1 MTNFITNSTLNSS
14 SLRKKKTD
22 VVLVGLFC
30 SEVRMQLALLNP
42 ALLRLEAE
50 GPEADTLAALM
61 RSAHSL
67 KGAARMV
74 HIDLV
79 VILAH
84 ELENYFVAV
93 QFGKIMPQSRHC
105 DILFQSVD
113 ALSAIANR
121 LEHFPMDDLLQETPL
136 IEQCVNAI
144 ADLLLVPTVS
154 TPIAASN
161 SVTEDSSIATQ
172 PAIPIDISPAIPNS
186 IPETIPG
193 LIPNSISPVISSL
206 IATAEIETPRIDP
219 SPTQSLFANQ
229 PFAGQP
235 PAKNP
240 EPKPQKTSV
249 PEALSDARTI
259 RLSRENLSR
268 LMGLAGESM
277 TESTWLGPFA
287 RSLLQ
292 VKSQQSTLIDLLDQ
306 LQAKIPQNLDPKLQ
320 ALLTDAR
327 TTASQSRRAM
337 SDCTTELDD
346 FSRRST
352 QLADRLY
359 QEVIHSQMRPFSD
372 ISSSFPRM
380 VRDLARQ
387 VDKPIKLEVLGSN
400 TPIDRDILERLES
413 PLTHLLNNAV
423 DHGIE
428 LQGDRTRAGK
438 PAHGTLS
445 LHARH
450 RAGTLIISL
459 QDDGGGIDIP
469 QLRQHILTRNL
480 ATPEL
485 IARLSEPELLEFLYL
500 PGFSTAPMVTDLS
513 GRGVGLDV
521 VHNLVH
527 SVGGS
532 LKTTT
537 QKGVGTTVSMY
548 LPLTLS
554 VLRTLV
560 VDIAG
565 HPYAFPM
572 TRLDRVL
579 TLSAGDIRFAE
590 NRPYFVLDDQAI
602 GLVQAHHVLALPESH
617 LADPLTVLVLG
628 DRNAQ
633 YGLIVDRLLGEE
645 KLVVKPID
653 PRLGK
658 IPNLSA
664 TAVRSDGSIVFI
676 LDTEDL
682 LQSMQKLHSPKHWQ
696 AALPEKPLTR
706 DQIRSIEGVCKKI
719 LAIDDSI
726 TVRATERKLLE
737 NQGYQVDTAV
747 NGADGWNT
755 LQLNAYDLVITD
767 VDMPRMNGLELVSE
781 MKRSQMLQAIPIIII
796 SYKDREEDR
805 LQGLEVGAN
814 YYLTKSSFQDDT
826 LVQAVLDL
834 IGPAMTQP

>member
-1 MTNFITNSTLNSS
+1 
-14 SLRKKKTD
+14 
-22 VVLVGLFC
+22 
-30 SEVRMQLALLNP
+30 
-42 ALLRLEAE
+42 
-50 GPEADTLAALM
+50 
-61 RSAHSL
+61 
-67 KGAARMV
+67 
-74 HIDLV
+74 
-79 VILAH
+79 
-84 ELENYFVAV
+84 
-93 QFGKIMPQSRHC
+93 
-105 DILFQSVD
+105 
-113 ALSAIANR
+113 
-121 LEHFPMDDLLQETPL
+121 
-136 IEQCVNAI
+136 
-144 ADLLLVPTVS
+144 
-154 TPIAASN
+154 
-161 SVTEDSSIATQ
+161 
-172 PAIPIDISPAIPNS
+172 
-186 IPETIPG
+186 
-193 LIPNSISPVISSL
+193 
-206 IATAEIETPRIDP
+206 
-219 SPTQSLFANQ
+219 
-229 PFAGQP
+229 
-235 PAKNP
+235 
-240 EPKPQKTSV
+240 
-249 PEALSDARTI
+249 
-259 RLSRENLSR
+259 
-268 LMGLAGESM
+268 MGLAGESM

-428 LQGDRTRAGK
+428 PQDDRTRAGK

-445 LHARH
+445 LYARH

-500 PGFSTAPMVTDLS
+500 PGFSTNPTVTDLS

-537 QKGVGTTVSMY
+537 QKGVGTTVSMH

-590 NRPYFVLDDQAI
+590 SRPYFVLDDQAI

-682 LQSMQKLHSPKHWQ
+682 LQSMQKLHSPEHWQ

-706 DQIRSIEGVCKKI
+706 EQLRSIEGVCKKI

-781 MKRSQMLQAIPIIII
+781 MKRSQMLQAIPVIII
-796 SYKDREEDR
+796 SYKDREDR

-834 IGPAMTQP
+834 IGPATTHL

>member
-1 MTNFITNSTLNSS
+1 MTNFIANSTLNTSS
-14 SLRKKKTD
+14 PRKKKTD

-42 ALLRLEAE
+42 ALLRLESE

-105 DILFQSVD
+105 DVLFQSVD

-121 LEHFPMDDLLQETPL
+121 LEHFPMDDLIQETPL

-144 ADLLLVPTVS
+144 ANLLLVP
-154 TPIAASN
+154 IAATTIAP
-161 SVTEDSSIATQ
+161 SVATSIEE
-172 PAIPIDISPAIPNS
+172 SNS
-186 IPETIPG
+186 IPESLLTLIPSTIPSE
-193 LIPNSISPVISSL
+193 IPSTILSEIPSTIPSAIPSTILSAIPSTILSAIPPAIPPAIPLEIPAAIPSKISS
-206 IATAEIETPRIDP
+206 AT
-219 SPTQSLFANQ
+219 
-229 PFAGQP
+229 
-235 PAKNP
+235 
-240 EPKPQKTSV
+240 EPIP
-249 PEALSDARTI
+249 DARTI

-277 TESTWLGPFA
+277 TESTWLDPFA

-292 VKSQQSTLIDLLDQ
+292 VKAQQSTLIDLLDQ
-306 LQAKIPQNLDPKLQ
+306 LQAKIPQTLDPKIQ

-387 VDKPIKLEVLGSN
+387 VDKPIKLDIIGSN
-400 TPIDRDILERLES
+400 TPIDRDILERLEA
-413 PLTHLLNNAV
+413 PLTHLFNNAI

-428 LQGDRTRAGK
+428 PQSDRIHTRK

-469 QLRQHILTRNL
+469 QLRQHIIIRNL

-485 IARLSEPELLEFLYL
+485 VARLSEPELLEFLYL
-500 PGFSTAPMVTDLS
+500 PGFSTHPTVTHLS

-537 QKGVGTTVSMY
+537 QKGVGTTVSLY

-579 TLSAGDIRFAE
+579 TLSADDIQFAE
-590 NRPYFVLDDQAI
+590 NRPYFVLGDQAI
-602 GLVQAHHVLALPESH
+602 GLVQAHQVLALPESRYS
-617 LADPLTVLVLG
+617 DSLTVLVLG
-628 DRNAQ
+628 DRNAY

-658 IPNLSA
+658 IPNLNA

-676 LDTEDL
+676 LDSEDL
-682 LQSMQKLHSPKHWQ
+682 LQSMQKLHSPEHWQ
-696 AALPEKPLTR
+696 APRPEKPLIR
-706 DQIRSIEGVCKKI
+706 DQVRSIEGVCKKI

-805 LQGLEVGAN
+805 IQGLEVGAN

-834 IGPAMTQP
+834 IGPAMNLPHAS

>member
-1 MTNFITNSTLNSS
+1 MTNFITNPSLNPSLS
-14 SLRKKKTD
+14 PNSLRTKQTD
-22 VVLVGLFC
+22 VVIVGLFC

-42 ALLRLEAE
+42 ALLRLESE

-93 QFGKIMPQSRHC
+93 QFGKVMPQSRHC

-121 LEHFPMDDLLQETPL
+121 LEHFPTDDLTQETPL
-136 IEQCVNAI
+136 IQQCVNAI
-144 ADLLLVPTVS
+144 ADLLLVSSVAPIVASQTPTS
-154 TPIAASN
+154 T
-161 SVTEDSSIATQ
+161 
-172 PAIPIDISPAIPNS
+172 AIPIEEPKTTDKIPAAIPLA
-186 IPETIPG
+186 IPTVA
-193 LIPNSISPVISSL
+193 LD
-206 IATAEIETPRIDP
+206 TPRIE
-219 SPTQSLFANQ
+219 SL
-229 PFAGQP
+229 P
-235 PAKNP
+235 
-240 EPKPQKTSV
+240 
-249 PEALSDARTI
+249 DARTI

-268 LMGLAGESM
+268 LMALAGESM
-277 TESTWLGPFA
+277 TESTWLDPFA

-306 LQAKIPQNLDPKLQ
+306 LQAQIPQKLDPKLQ
-320 ALLTDAR
+320 TLLADAR
-327 TTASQSRRAM
+327 ATANHSRQAM
-337 SDCTTELDD
+337 SDCTSNLDD

-359 QEVIHSQMRPFSD
+359 QEVIHSQMRPFND

-387 VDKPIKLEVLGSN
+387 VDKPIKLKILGSN
-400 TPIDRDILERLES
+400 TPIDRDILEQLEA

-428 LQGDRTRAGK
+428 SQDDRTRMGK

-450 RAGTLIISL
+450 RAGTLMISL
-459 QDDGGGIDIP
+459 QDDGAGIDIP
-469 QLRQHILTRNL
+469 ELRQHILTRNL

-485 IARLSEPELLEFLYL
+485 VARLSEPELLEFLYL
-500 PGFSTAPMVTDLS
+500 PGFSTNPTVTELS
-513 GRGVGLDV
+513 GRGVGLDA

-537 QKGVGTTVSMY
+537 QKGVGTTVSMC

-554 VLRTLV
+554 VLRTLM

-572 TRLDRVL
+572 TRLDRVV
-579 TLSAGDIRFAE
+579 TLSANDVRFAE
-590 NRPYFVLDDQAI
+590 NRPYFILDDQAI
-602 GLVQAHHVLALPESH
+602 GLVQAHHVLALPESNP
-617 LADPLTVLVLG
+617 AAQLTVLVLG
-628 DRNAQ
+628 DRNAH
-633 YGLIVDRLLGEE
+633 YGLVVDRLLGEE

-653 PRLGK
+653 SRLGK

-676 LDTEDL
+676 LDSEDL
-682 LQSMQKLHSPKHWQ
+682 LQSMQKLHSPEHWQ
-696 AALPEKPLTR
+696 APLPEKALTLG
-706 DQIRSIEGVCKKI
+706 QIRSIDGVCKKI

-747 NGADGWNT
+747 NGVDGWNT

-781 MKRSQMLQAIPIIII
+781 MKRSQMFQAIPIIII

-805 LQGLEVGAN
+805 VQGLDVGAN

-834 IGPAMTQP
+834 IGPAIRLTPT

>member
-1 MTNFITNSTLNSS
+1 
-14 SLRKKKTD
+14 
-22 VVLVGLFC
+22 
-30 SEVRMQLALLNP
+30 
-42 ALLRLEAE
+42 
-50 GPEADTLAALM
+50 
-61 RSAHSL
+61 
-67 KGAARMV
+67 
-74 HIDLV
+74 
-79 VILAH
+79 
-84 ELENYFVAV
+84 
-93 QFGKIMPQSRHC
+93 
-105 DILFQSVD
+105 
-113 ALSAIANR
+113 
-121 LEHFPMDDLLQETPL
+121 
-136 IEQCVNAI
+136 
-144 ADLLLVPTVS
+144 
-154 TPIAASN
+154 
-161 SVTEDSSIATQ
+161 
-172 PAIPIDISPAIPNS
+172 
-186 IPETIPG
+186 
-193 LIPNSISPVISSL
+193 
-206 IATAEIETPRIDP
+206 
-219 SPTQSLFANQ
+219 
-229 PFAGQP
+229 
-235 PAKNP
+235 
-240 EPKPQKTSV
+240 
-249 PEALSDARTI
+249 
-259 RLSRENLSR
+259 
-268 LMGLAGESM
+268 M
-277 TESTWLGPFA
+277 TESTWLNPFA

-292 VKSQQSTLIDLLDQ
+292 VKAQQSTLIDLLDQ
-306 LQAKIPQNLDPKLQ
+306 LQAKIPQTLDPKIQ
-320 ALLTDAR
+320 ALLTAAR

-387 VDKPIKLEVLGSN
+387 VDKPIKLEIIGSN
-400 TPIDRDILERLES
+400 TPIDRDILERLEA
-413 PLTHLLNNAV
+413 PLTHLFNNAI

-428 LQGDRTRAGK
+428 PQSDRINTRK
-438 PAHGTLS
+438 PAHGNLS

-469 QLRQHILTRNL
+469 QLRQHIISRNL

-485 IARLSEPELLEFLYL
+485 VARLSEPELLEFLYL
-500 PGFSTAPMVTDLS
+500 PGFSTHPTVTHLS

-537 QKGVGTTVSMY
+537 QKGIGTTVSLY

-579 TLSAGDIRFAE
+579 TLSADDIQFAE
-590 NRPYFVLDDQAI
+590 NRPYFVLGDQAI
-602 GLVQAHHVLALPESH
+602 GLVQAHQVLALSESRYS
-617 LADPLTVLVLG
+617 DSLTVLVLG
-628 DRNAQ
+628 DRNAY

-658 IPNLSA
+658 IPNLNA

-676 LDTEDL
+676 LDSEDL
-682 LQSMQKLHSPKHWQ
+682 LQSMQKLHSPEHWQ
-696 AALPEKPLTR
+696 APRSEKPLIS
-706 DQIRSIEGVCKKI
+706 DHLRSIEGVCKKI

-781 MKRSQMLQAIPIIII
+781 MKRSQILQAIPIIII

-805 LQGLEVGAN
+805 TQGLEIGAN

-834 IGPAMTQP
+834 IGPA

>member
-1 MTNFITNSTLNSS
+1 MTNSSTNAIINPN
-14 SLRKKKTD
+14 SLRKKKID

-93 QFGKIMPQSRHC
+93 QFGKVMPQSRHC

-121 LEHFPMDDLLQETPL
+121 LEHFPTDDLIQETPL

-144 ADLLLVPTVS
+144 ADLLLVSSGYTDRAS
-154 TPIAASN
+154 QDRASAAMSIEESNPIDDILQAIPSAIPSAISSAISSVEIETSGTHASATN
-161 SVTEDSSIATQ
+161 PPSAKNTFPEHKVQKTSATQ
-172 PAIPIDISPAIPNS
+172 PAPD
-186 IPETIPG
+186 T
-193 LIPNSISPVISSL
+193 
-206 IATAEIETPRIDP
+206 
-219 SPTQSLFANQ
+219 
-229 PFAGQP
+229 
-235 PAKNP
+235 
-240 EPKPQKTSV
+240 
-249 PEALSDARTI
+249 RTI

-268 LMGLAGESM
+268 LMALAGESM
-277 TESTWLGPFA
+277 TESTWLDPFA

-306 LQAKIPQNLDPKLQ
+306 LQAQIPQNLDPKLQ
-320 ALLTDAR
+320 SLLTAAR
-327 TTASQSRRAM
+327 TTANHSRRAM
-337 SDCTTELDD
+337 SDCTTDLDD

-359 QEVIHSQMRPFSD
+359 QEVIHSQMRPFND

-387 VDKPIKLEVLGSN
+387 VDKPIKLEILGSN
-400 TPIDRDILERLES
+400 TPIDRDILERLEA

-428 LQGDRTRAGK
+428 SQADRTRAGK
-438 PAHGTLS
+438 PVHGTLS
-445 LHARH
+445 LYARH

-459 QDDGGGIDIP
+459 QDDGAGIDIP
-469 QLRQHILTRNL
+469 QLRQHIFARNL

-485 IARLSEPELLEFLYL
+485 VARLSEPELLEFLYL
-500 PGFSTAPMVTDLS
+500 PGFSTAPTVTDLS

-532 LKTTT
+532 LKITT
-537 QKGVGTTVSMY
+537 QKGVGTTVSLH

-565 HPYAFPM
+565 HPYAVPM

-579 TLSAGDIRFAE
+579 TLSANDVRFAE
-590 NRPYFVLDDQAI
+590 NRPYFILDDQAI
-602 GLVQAHHVLALPESH
+602 GLVQAHHVLALPESPPS
-617 LADPLTVLVLG
+617 AQLTVLVLG
-628 DRNAQ
+628 DRNAH
-633 YGLIVDRLLGEE
+633 YGLVVNRLLGEE

-676 LDTEDL
+676 LDSEDV
-682 LQSMQKLHSPKHWQ
+682 LQSMQKLHSPEHWQ
-696 AALPEKPLTR
+696 APLPEKALISG
-706 DQIRSIEGVCKKI
+706 QIRSIEGVCKKI

-755 LQLNAYDLVITD
+755 LQLDTYDLVITD

-781 MKRSQMLQAIPIIII
+781 MKRSQLLNAIPIIII

-805 LQGLEVGAN
+805 LQGLDVGAN

-834 IGPAMTQP
+834 IGPAMNL